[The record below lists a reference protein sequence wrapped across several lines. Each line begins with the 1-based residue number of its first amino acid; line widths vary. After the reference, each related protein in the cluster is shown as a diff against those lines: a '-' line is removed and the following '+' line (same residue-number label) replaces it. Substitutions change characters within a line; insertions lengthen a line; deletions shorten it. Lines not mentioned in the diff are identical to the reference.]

1 MPVDAEL
8 LKTIYRELER
18 GVVRTVELNR
28 TAVFPRIDGVDDA
41 YVGLLPGDEFLKLVS
56 TTDGELNRE
65 LFYDNVRDF
74 QGNNPVNNEIN
85 HTLADEARR
94 RNFPLLNN
102 GVTIVARSITR
113 RGDSFTISDFQIV
126 NGCQTTHVLF
136 QNKAS
141 MDADTFIPIKLVA
154 TNDSQVVAEVIK
166 ATNRQ
171 TAVHPEAL
179 ESLSPFHKELED
191 FLHHTRAV
199 QRILVTHLLRAAVKT
214 VCNGRC
220 QPSEYCHLDRAD
232 KVFHRNVLGRTPQL
246 PPLLWRTTKVLH
258 REDLRE
264 GPQARAIL
272 REWRRF
278 SCPGEVAGFS
288 PD

>member
-1 MPVDAEL
+1 MQDNPKCYLYYVTSGAWGGDPDQTGRLMSAEERLRQLNVFSGVRAVPVDAEL

-126 NGCQTTHVLF
+126 NGCQTYG
-136 QNKAS
+136 
-141 MDADTFIPIKLVA
+141 FIKRDVGGDVFVHQSEISAVPWHLRIPDQPVRYTLVEDPRSLGRFMA
-154 TNDSQVVAEVIK
+154 GQV
-166 ATNRQ
+166 Q
-171 TAVHPEAL
+171 L
-179 ESLSPFHKELED
+179 ES
-191 FLHHTRAV
+191 T
-199 QRILVTHLLRAAVKT
+199 
-214 VCNGRC
+214 
-220 QPSEYCHLDRAD
+220 
-232 KVFHRNVLGRTPQL
+232 
-246 PPLLWRTTKVLH
+246 
-258 REDLRE
+258 
-264 GPQARAIL
+264 
-272 REWRRF
+272 
-278 SCPGEVAGFS
+278 
-288 PD
+288 